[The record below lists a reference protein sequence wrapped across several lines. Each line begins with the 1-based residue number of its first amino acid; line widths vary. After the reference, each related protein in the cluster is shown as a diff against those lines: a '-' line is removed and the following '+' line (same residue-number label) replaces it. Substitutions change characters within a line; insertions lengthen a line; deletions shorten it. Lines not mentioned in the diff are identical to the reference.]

1 MIVMTPPSLP
11 DLWGGGGGGK
21 LQEKGEMASF
31 GKLAAKVVD
40 WFAALAVVV
49 MTLLVFFQV
58 VNRYIIG
65 WIVPWTEEVS
75 RILFIWI
82 TFAGAYIA
90 LKANSH
96 IAVHTF
102 FKRFA
107 PNNQEKI
114 SNILI
119 LLVSCFIGYLF
130 WLSLKVIPA
139 TFGVTTPVL
148 EISYLYIHLSFPIFM
163 GLMFLY
169 LVGRVF
175 QMGWRRL
182 AFSCL
187 VSVGIVAGL
196 YLIFGIRPYS
206 GPALVVIS
214 LVCTGLLIT
223 FSMPIVFALGIGCAL
238 FLVLFKDYPHQIMHT
253 RMVGGIDSFP
263 LLAVPFFILAGELL
277 NTGGVTARLVALA
290 KVLVGSIRGGLG
302 MVTVLGEY
310 FFSGISGSTVA
321 DVSAIG
327 SIMVPALK
335 KAGYKA
341 DETVSIVSAA
351 SAMGMLVPPSIPAVV
366 LGGITGMSVGA
377 LFVGGFIPAMVLMA
391 CIMILIF
398 IQSVRSKIPLE
409 KRLPFKESMRAVV
422 GAIIPLLCPVIIFAG
437 ILTGAAT
444 PTEIA
449 VIAVLYAFIVGVF
462 IYREIRWNQIVPI
475 LTHTAVTTGSVMLLV
490 GTASALS
497 WILSTNQV
505 PNMVGTAITKIS
517 DSPLVFLL
525 LCNLCFILLGAVL
538 EGVPAMLILVPIF
551 LPFVDKLGINQIHF
565 GILCIACLGIGIFL
579 PPIGMGMFIAC
590 NFAQIDVG
598 KMFRSFAPYVLVFLV
613 GLFII
618 TCFPWFT
625 LVLVKI
631 FFPMR

>member
-1 MIVMTPPSLP
+1 MV
-11 DLWGGGGGGK
+11 
-21 LQEKGEMASF
+21 SF
-31 GKLAAKVVD
+31 QRYFSRFID

-49 MTLLVFFQV
+49 MTSLVFFQV
-58 VNRYIIG
+58 ANRYIIG
-65 WIVPWTEEVS
+65 WVVPWTEEVS

-82 TFAGAYIA
+82 TFVGAYIA
-90 LKANSH
+90 LKKNSH
-96 IAVHTF
+96 ISVETF
-102 FKRFA
+102 FKRFT
-107 PNNQEKI
+107 PKNREKI

-119 LLVSCFIGYLF
+119 FLVFYFIGYLF

-148 EISYLYIHLSFPIFM
+148 EISYLYIHLVFPIFT
-163 GLMFLY
+163 GLMLLF
-169 LVGRVF
+169 LVGRIF
-175 QMGWRRL
+175 QMGWRHL

-187 VSVGIVAGL
+187 VSMACLAAL
-196 YLIFGIRPYS
+196 YLIFGIKPYS
-206 GPALVVIS
+206 GPVLVVIS

-238 FLVLFKDYPHQIMHT
+238 FLVLFKNYPHQIMHT

-277 NTGGVTARLVALA
+277 NTGGVTTRLVALA
-290 KVLVGSIRGGLG
+290 KALVGSIRGGLG

-335 KAGYKA
+335 KAGYKS

-391 CIMILIF
+391 CIMVLIY
-398 IQSVRSKIPLE
+398 IQAIRTRIPAE
-409 KRLPFKESMRAVV
+409 KRLPFKEAMKAVV

-449 VIAVLYAFIVGVF
+449 VIAVLYAFIVGIFV
-462 IYREIRWNQIVPI
+462 YKEIKWNQIIPI
-475 LTHTAVTTGSVMLLV
+475 LRGTAVTTGSVMLLV
-490 GTASALS
+490 GVASSIS
-497 WILSTNQV
+497 WIHSTNQV
-505 PNMVGTAITKIS
+505 PNIVGTAITKIS

-525 LCNLCFILLGAVL
+525 LCNLCFILLGAIL
-538 EGVPAMLILVPIF
+538 ERVPAILILVPIF

-598 KMFRSFAPYVLVFLV
+598 KMFRSFAPYVVVFLI

-625 LVLVKI
+625 TVLVDV
-631 FFPMR
+631 FFPTK

>member
-1 MIVMTPPSLP
+1 
-11 DLWGGGGGGK
+11 
-21 LQEKGEMASF
+21 MASF
-31 GKLAAKVVD
+31 GKLFAKMVD

-75 RILFIWI
+75 RILFIWT
-82 TFAGAYIA
+82 TFVGAYIA
-90 LKANSH
+90 LKASSH
-96 IAVHTF
+96 IAVETF
-102 FKRFA
+102 FKKFSPKNR
-107 PNNQEKI
+107 EKI
-114 SNILI
+114 SNVLI
-119 LLVSCFIGYLF
+119 FLVFYFIGYLF

-148 EISYLYIHLSFPIFM
+148 EISYLYIHLVFPIFT
-163 GLMFLY
+163 GLMLLY
-169 LVGRVF
+169 LIGRIF
-175 QMGWRRL
+175 QMGWRKL

-187 VSVGIVAGL
+187 VSMACLAAL
-196 YLIFGIRPYS
+196 YLIFGIKPYS
-206 GPALVVIS
+206 GPVLVVIS
-214 LVCTGLLIT
+214 LACTGLLIT
-223 FSMPIVFALGIGCAL
+223 FSMPIVFALGIGCSV

-277 NTGGVTARLVALA
+277 NTGGVTTRLVALA

-327 SIMVPALK
+327 SLMVPALK
-335 KAGYKA
+335 KAGYKS
-341 DETVSIVSAA
+341 DESVSIVSAA

-377 LFVGGFIPAMVLMA
+377 LFVGGFIPAIVLMA
-391 CIMILIF
+391 CIMVLIY
-398 IQSVRSKIPLE
+398 IRAVRWKIPLE
-409 KRLPFKESMRAVV
+409 KRTSFKESMGAVV

-462 IYREIRWNQIVPI
+462 VYREIKWNQIIPI
-475 LTHTAVTTGSVMLLV
+475 LTGTAVTTGKVMLLV
-490 GTASALS
+490 GVASALS

-505 PNMVGTAITKIS
+505 PQIVGTTITKIS

-525 LCNLCFILLGAVL
+525 LCNLCFIVLGAVL
-538 EGVPAMLILVPIF
+538 EGVPAMLILIPIF
-551 LPFVDKLGINQIHF
+551 LPYVDKLGINQIHF

-590 NFAQIDVG
+590 NFAGIDVG
-598 KMFRSFAPYVLVFLV
+598 KMFRSFAPYLLVLLI

-618 TCFPWFT
+618 TYFPWFT
-625 LVLVKI
+625 TVLVDI
-631 FFPMR
+631 FFPK

>member
-1 MIVMTPPSLP
+1 MAFFRKLV
-11 DLWGGGGGGK
+11 GK
-21 LQEKGEMASF
+21 F
-31 GKLAAKVVD
+31 VD
-40 WFAALAVVV
+40 WFAALSVVV

-58 VNRYIIG
+58 TNRYIIG
-65 WIVPWTEEVS
+65 WTVPWTEEVS

-82 TFAGAYIA
+82 TFVGAYIA
-90 LKANSH
+90 LKKNAH
-96 IAVHTF
+96 ISVETF
-102 FKRFA
+102 VKRFFS
-107 PNNQEKI
+107 PKDREKV
-114 SNILI
+114 SNILVF
-119 LLVSCFIGYLF
+119 LLFYFIGYLF

-139 TFGVTTPVL
+139 TVGTTTPVL
-148 EISYLYIHLSFPIFM
+148 EISFLYIHLTIPIISTM
-163 GLMFLY
+163 MLLY
-169 LVGRVF
+169 LIARIF
-175 QMGWRRL
+175 RMEWRHL
-182 AFSCL
+182 AFSGL
-187 VSVGIVAGL
+187 QSIAIVVAL
-196 YLIFGIRPYS
+196 YLIFGIKPYS
-206 GPALVVIS
+206 GLTLIMVS
-214 LVCTGLLIT
+214 LVCMGLLIMLG
-223 FSMPIVFALGIGCAL
+223 MPIVFSLGIACAL
-238 FLVLFKDYPHQIMHT
+238 FFVFFKKYPPQVLHT
-253 RMVGGIDSFP
+253 RMIGGIDSFP

-277 NTGGVTARLVALA
+277 NTGGVTTRLVALA

-327 SIMVPALK
+327 SLMVPALK
-335 KAGYKA
+335 KAGYKS
-341 DETVSIVSAA
+341 DESVSIVSSA

-391 CIMILIF
+391 CIMVLIY
-398 IQSVRSKIPLE
+398 IQAIRSKTAVE
-409 KRLPFKESMRAVV
+409 KRLSFKESMKAVI

-462 IYREIRWNQIVPI
+462 IYREIAWNQIIPI
-475 LTHTAVTTGSVMLLV
+475 LMRTAVTTGAVMLLV
-490 GTASALS
+490 GIASALS

-505 PNMVGTAITKIS
+505 PQLVGTTVTKIS
-517 DSPLVFLL
+517 KSPLVFLL
-525 LCNLCFILLGAVL
+525 LSNLCFIVLGAVL

-551 LPFVDKLGINQIHF
+551 LPFVQQLGINQIHF

-590 NFAQIDVG
+590 NFAEIDIG
-598 KMFRSFAPYVLVFLV
+598 KMFRSFAPFLIVLLI

-618 TCFPWFT
+618 TYFPWFT
-625 LVLVKI
+625 TVLVDI
-631 FFPMR
+631 FFPAK

>member
-1 MIVMTPPSLP
+1 MK
-11 DLWGGGGGGK
+11 K
-21 LQEKGEMASF
+21 LQEEGEMASF
-31 GKLAAKVVD
+31 GKLFAKIVD
-40 WFAALAVVV
+40 WFAALAVIV
-49 MTLLVFFQV
+49 MTSLVFFQV
-58 VNRYIIG
+58 ANRYIIG

-75 RILFIWI
+75 RILFIWT
-82 TFAGAYIA
+82 TFVGAYIA
-90 LKANSH
+90 LKMHSH
-96 IAVHTF
+96 IAVETF
-102 FKRFA
+102 FKRFS
-107 PNNQEKI
+107 PKNREKI

-119 LLVSCFIGYLF
+119 FLVFYFLGYLF

-148 EISYLYIHLSFPIFM
+148 EISYLYIHLSLPIFT
-163 GLMFLY
+163 GLMLLY
-169 LVGRVF
+169 LIGRIF
-175 QMGWRRL
+175 QMGWRHL

-187 VSVGIVAGL
+187 VSIACLAAL
-196 YLIFGIRPYS
+196 YLIFGIKPYS
-206 GPALVVIS
+206 GPVLVVIS

-223 FSMPIVFALGIGCAL
+223 FSMPIVFALGIGCSL

-263 LLAVPFFILAGELL
+263 LLAVPFFILAGDLL
-277 NTGGVTARLVALA
+277 NTGGVTTRLVALA
-290 KVLVGSIRGGLG
+290 KVIVGSIRGGLG

-327 SIMVPALK
+327 SLMVPALK
-335 KAGYKA
+335 KAGYKS
-341 DETVSIVSAA
+341 DESVSIVSAA

-377 LFVGGFIPAMVLMA
+377 LFVGGFIPAMVLMG

-398 IQSVRSKIPLE
+398 IQAVRSKIPLE
-409 KRLPFKESMRAVV
+409 KRLSFKESMSAVV

-462 IYREIRWNQIVPI
+462 VYKEIKWNQIIPI
-475 LTHTAVTTGSVMLLV
+475 LTGTAVTTGKVMLLV
-490 GTASALS
+490 GIASALS

-505 PNMVGTAITKIS
+505 PQIVGTTITKIS

-525 LCNLCFILLGAVL
+525 LCNLSFILLGAIL

-551 LPFVDKLGINQIHF
+551 LPYVVKLGINQIHF

-590 NFAQIDVG
+590 NFAGIDVG
-598 KMFRSFAPYVLVFLV
+598 KMFRNFAPYLLVLLI

-618 TCFPWFT
+618 TYFPWFT
-625 LVLVKI
+625 TVLVDI
-631 FFPMR
+631 FFPK

>member
-1 MIVMTPPSLP
+1 MASL
-11 DLWGGGGGGK
+11 GK
-21 LQEKGEMASF
+21 LLEKI
-31 GKLAAKVVD
+31 VD

-58 VNRYIIG
+58 ANRYMIG

-82 TFAGAYIA
+82 TFVGAYLA
-90 LKANSH
+90 LKGKSH
-96 IAVHTF
+96 IAVSTLF
-102 FKRFA
+102 DRFTPA
-107 PNNQEKI
+107 NKEKI
-114 SNILI
+114 SNILMF
-119 LLVSCFIGYLF
+119 LVFYFIGYLF

-139 TFGVTTPVL
+139 TVGTTTPVL
-148 EISYLYIHLSFPIFM
+148 EISYLYIHLSFPICM
-163 GLMFLY
+163 GLMLIH
-169 LVGRVF
+169 LCGRIF
-175 QMGWRRL
+175 HMGWRRL

-187 VSVGIVAGL
+187 ASMVLLAAV
-196 YLIFGIRPYS
+196 YLIFGIKPFS
-206 GPALVVIS
+206 GPVLVVVS
-214 LVCTGLLIT
+214 LACTGILIA
-223 FSMPIVFALGIGCAL
+223 FSMPIVFALGIGCAI

-277 NTGGVTARLVALA
+277 NIGGVTARLVALA
-290 KVLVGSIRGGLG
+290 KVFVGSIRGGLG

-335 KAGYKA
+335 KAGYKPE
-341 DETVSIVSAA
+341 ETVSIVSAA

-377 LFVGGFIPAMVLMA
+377 LFVGGFLPAIVIAL
-391 CIMILIF
+391 CIMALIY
-398 IQSVRSKIPLE
+398 IQAVRSKIPLE
-409 KRLPFKESMRAVV
+409 NRLPFREAMKAVA

-437 ILTGAAT
+437 ILTGVAT

-449 VIAVLYAFIVGVF
+449 VVAVLYAFIVGVF
-462 IYREIRWNQIVPI
+462 VYKEIKWSQIVPI
-475 LTHTAVTTGSVMLLV
+475 LRGTAVTTGSVMLLV
-490 GTASALS
+490 GVASALS

-505 PNMVGTAITKIS
+505 PNIVGTAITKIS
-517 DSPLVFLL
+517 DSPLIFLL
-525 LCNLCFILLGAVL
+525 LCNLCFIILGAVL

-551 LPFVDKLGINQIHF
+551 LPFVDKMGINQIHF
-565 GILCIACLGIGIFL
+565 GILVIACLGIGIFL

-598 KMFRSFAPYVLVFLV
+598 KMFRSFTPYLFVFLV

-618 TCFPWFT
+618 TYFPWFT
-625 LVLVKI
+625 TVLVDV
-631 FFPMR
+631 FFPTK

>member
-1 MIVMTPPSLP
+1 MV
-11 DLWGGGGGGK
+11 
-21 LQEKGEMASF
+21 SF
-31 GKLAAKVVD
+31 QRYFSKFVD
-40 WFAALAVVV
+40 WFAALAVIV
-49 MTLLVFFQV
+49 MTSLVFFQV
-58 VNRYIIG
+58 ANRYIIG
-65 WIVPWTEEVS
+65 WVVPWTEEVS
-75 RILFIWI
+75 RILFIWT
-82 TFAGAYIA
+82 TFVGAYIA
-90 LKANSH
+90 LKTNSH
-96 IAVHTF
+96 IAVASF
-102 FKRFA
+102 FKRFT
-107 PNNQEKI
+107 PKNQEKI

-119 LLVSCFIGYLF
+119 FLVFYFIGYLF

-148 EISYLYIHLSFPIFM
+148 EISYLYIHLSFPIFI
-163 GLMFLY
+163 GLML
-169 LVGRVF
+169 LWLIGRIF

-182 AFSCL
+182 AFPCL
-187 VSVGIVAGL
+187 VSMAFLAAL
-196 YLIFGIRPYS
+196 YLIFGIKPYS
-206 GPALVVIS
+206 GPVLVVVS

-277 NTGGVTARLVALA
+277 NTGGVTTRLVALA

-335 KAGYKA
+335 KAGYKS

-377 LFVGGFIPAMVLMA
+377 LFVGGFLPAIVIAL
-391 CIMILIF
+391 CIMALIY
-398 IQSVRSKIPLE
+398 IQAVRSKIPLE
-409 KRLPFKESMRAVV
+409 KRLPFKDSMKAVV

-462 IYREIRWNQIVPI
+462 VYKEIKWNQIIPI
-475 LTHTAVTTGSVMLLV
+475 LRGTAVTTGSVMLLV
-490 GTASALS
+490 GVASALS

-505 PNMVGTAITKIS
+505 PNIVGTAITKIS
-517 DSPLVFLL
+517 DSPLIFLL
-525 LCNLCFILLGAVL
+525 LSNLCFILLGAVL

-598 KMFRSFAPYVLVFLV
+598 KMFRSFAPYVLVFLI

-618 TCFPWFT
+618 TYFPWFT
-625 LVLVKI
+625 TVLVKI

>member
-1 MIVMTPPSLP
+1 MK
-11 DLWGGGGGGK
+11 K
-21 LQEKGEMASF
+21 LQEEGEMASF
-31 GKLAAKVVD
+31 GKLFAKIVD
-40 WFAALAVVV
+40 WFAALAVIV
-49 MTLLVFFQV
+49 MTSLVFFQV
-58 VNRYIIG
+58 ANRYIIG

-75 RILFIWI
+75 RILFIWT
-82 TFAGAYIA
+82 TFVGAYIA
-90 LKANSH
+90 LKMHSH
-96 IAVHTF
+96 IAVETF
-102 FKRFA
+102 FKRFS
-107 PNNQEKI
+107 PKNREKI

-119 LLVSCFIGYLF
+119 FLVFYFLGYLF

-148 EISYLYIHLSFPIFM
+148 EISYLYIHLSLPIFT
-163 GLMFLY
+163 GLMLLY
-169 LVGRVF
+169 LIGRIF
-175 QMGWRRL
+175 QMGWRHL

-187 VSVGIVAGL
+187 VSIACLAAL
-196 YLIFGIRPYS
+196 YLIFGIKPYS
-206 GPALVVIS
+206 GPVLVVIS

-223 FSMPIVFALGIGCAL
+223 FSMPIVFALGIGCSL

-263 LLAVPFFILAGELL
+263 LLAVPFFILAGDLL
-277 NTGGVTARLVALA
+277 NTGGVTTRLVALA
-290 KVLVGSIRGGLG
+290 KVIVGSIRGGLG

-327 SIMVPALK
+327 SLMVPALK
-335 KAGYKA
+335 KAGYKS
-341 DETVSIVSAA
+341 DESVSIVSAA

-377 LFVGGFIPAMVLMA
+377 LFVGGFIPAMVLMG

-398 IQSVRSKIPLE
+398 IQAVRSKIPLE
-409 KRLPFKESMRAVV
+409 KRLSFKESMSAVV

-462 IYREIRWNQIVPI
+462 VYKEIKWNQIIPI
-475 LTHTAVTTGSVMLLV
+475 LTGTAVTTGKVMLLV
-490 GTASALS
+490 GIASALS

-505 PNMVGTAITKIS
+505 PQIVGTTITKIS

-525 LCNLCFILLGAVL
+525 LCNLSFILLGAIL

-551 LPFVDKLGINQIHF
+551 LPYVVKLGINQIHF

-590 NFAQIDVG
+590 NFAGIDVG
-598 KMFRSFAPYVLVFLV
+598 KMFRNFAPYLLVLLI

-618 TCFPWFT
+618 TYFPWFT
-625 LVLVKI
+625 TVLVNI
-631 FFPMR
+631 FFPK

>member
-1 MIVMTPPSLP
+1 MV
-11 DLWGGGGGGK
+11 
-21 LQEKGEMASF
+21 SF
-31 GKLAAKVVD
+31 QRYFSKFVD

-58 VNRYIIG
+58 ANRYIIG

-82 TFAGAYIA
+82 TFVGAYIA
-90 LKANSH
+90 LKASSH
-96 IAVHTF
+96 ISVETF
-102 FKRFA
+102 FKRFS
-107 PNNQEKI
+107 PKNREKI
-114 SNILI
+114 SNVLI
-119 LLVSCFIGYLF
+119 FLVFYFIGYLF

-148 EISYLYIHLSFPIFM
+148 EISYLYIHLSFPIFI

-169 LVGRVF
+169 LIGRIF

-187 VSVGIVAGL
+187 VSMACVAAL
-196 YLIFGIRPYS
+196 YLIFGIKPYS
-206 GPALVVIS
+206 GPVLVVIS

-223 FSMPIVFALGIGCAL
+223 FSMPIVFALGIGCSL

-263 LLAVPFFILAGELL
+263 LLAVPFFLLAGDLL
-277 NTGGVTARLVALA
+277 NTGGVTTRLVALA
-290 KVLVGSIRGGLG
+290 KVLVGPIRGGLG

-310 FFSGISGSTVA
+310 FFSGISGSTIA

-327 SIMVPALK
+327 SLMVPALK
-335 KAGYKA
+335 KAGYKS
-341 DETVSIVSAA
+341 DESVSIVSAA

-377 LFVGGFIPAMVLMA
+377 LFVGGFIPAIVIAVFIMA
-391 CIMILIF
+391 LIY
-398 IQSVRSKIPLE
+398 IQAVRSKIPLE
-409 KRLPFKESMRAVV
+409 KRLSFKESMRAVV
-422 GAIIPLLCPVIIFAG
+422 GAILPLLCPVIIFAG

-444 PTEIA
+444 CTEIA

-462 IYREIRWNQIVPI
+462 VYKEIAWNQIIPI
-475 LTHTAVTTGSVMLLV
+475 LTRTAVTTGSVMLLV
-490 GTASALS
+490 GIASALS

-525 LCNLCFILLGAVL
+525 LCNLCFIVLGAVL

-551 LPFVDKLGINQIHF
+551 LPFAQKLGINQIHF
-565 GILCIACLGIGIFL
+565 GILCIACLGIGVFL

-590 NFAQIDVG
+590 NFAEIDVG
-598 KMFRSFAPYVLVFLV
+598 KMFRSFAPYVVVFLV
-613 GLFII
+613 GLFVI
-618 TCFPWFT
+618 TYFPWFT
-625 LVLVKI
+625 TVLVNI
-631 FFPMR
+631 FFPAR

>member
-1 MIVMTPPSLP
+1 
-11 DLWGGGGGGK
+11 
-21 LQEKGEMASF
+21 MASF
-31 GKLAAKVVD
+31 GKLFAKIVD

-58 VNRYIIG
+58 VNRYYIG

-75 RILFIWI
+75 RILFIWT
-82 TFAGAYIA
+82 TFVGAYIA

-96 IAVHTF
+96 ISVETF
-102 FKRFA
+102 FKRFS
-107 PNNQEKI
+107 PKNQEKI

-119 LLVSCFIGYLF
+119 FLVFYFLGYLF

-148 EISYLYIHLSFPIFM
+148 EISYLYIHLSLPIFT
-163 GLMFLY
+163 GLMLLY
-169 LVGRVF
+169 LIGRIF

-187 VSVGIVAGL
+187 VSIACLAAL
-196 YLIFGIRPYS
+196 YLIFGIKPYS
-206 GPALVVIS
+206 GAVLVVIS

-223 FSMPIVFALGIGCAL
+223 FSMPIVFALGIGCSV

-263 LLAVPFFILAGELL
+263 LLAVPFFILAGDLL
-277 NTGGVTARLVALA
+277 NTGGVTTRLVALA
-290 KVLVGSIRGGLG
+290 KVIVGSIRGGLG

-327 SIMVPALK
+327 SLMVPALK
-335 KAGYKA
+335 KAGYKS
-341 DETVSIVSAA
+341 DESVSIVSAA

-377 LFVGGFIPAMVLMA
+377 LFVGGFIPAIVLMA
-391 CIMILIF
+391 CIMVLIY
-398 IQSVRSKIPLE
+398 IRAVRNKIPLE
-409 KRLPFKESMRAVV
+409 KRLSFKESMKAVV

-462 IYREIRWNQIVPI
+462 IYREIAWNQIIPI
-475 LTHTAVTTGSVMLLV
+475 LTRTAVTTGAVMLLV
-490 GTASALS
+490 GIASALS

-505 PNMVGTAITKIS
+505 PQIVGTTITKIS

-525 LCNLCFILLGAVL
+525 LCNLTFILLGAIL

-551 LPFVDKLGINQIHF
+551 LPYVDKLGINQIHF

-590 NFAQIDVG
+590 NFAGIDVG
-598 KMFRSFAPYVLVFLV
+598 KMFRNFAPYLFVLLI

-618 TCFPWFT
+618 TYFPWFT
-625 LVLVKI
+625 TVLVDI
-631 FFPMR
+631 FYPK

>member
-1 MIVMTPPSLP
+1 
-11 DLWGGGGGGK
+11 
-21 LQEKGEMASF
+21 MASF
-31 GKLAAKVVD
+31 GKLFAKVVD

-58 VNRYIIG
+58 ANRYIIG

-102 FKRFA
+102 FKRFT
-107 PNNQEKI
+107 PKNQEKI

-119 LLVSCFIGYLF
+119 FLVTYFMGYLF

-148 EISYLYIHLSFPIFM
+148 EISYLYIHLSFPIFI
-163 GLMFLY
+163 GLML
-169 LVGRVF
+169 LHLIGRVF

-187 VSVGIVAGL
+187 VSIGIVAGL
-196 YLIFGIRPYS
+196 YLIFGIKPYS
-206 GPALVVIS
+206 GPVLIVIS
-214 LVCTGLLIT
+214 LACTGLLIT

-277 NTGGVTARLVALA
+277 NTGGVTTRLVALA

-335 KAGYKA
+335 KAGYKS

-391 CIMILIF
+391 CIMVLIY
-398 IQSVRSKIPLE
+398 IQAIRSKIPSE
-409 KRLPFKESMRAVV
+409 NRLPFKDSMKAVV

-462 IYREIRWNQIVPI
+462 VYKEIKWNQIIPI
-475 LTHTAVTTGSVMLLV
+475 LRGTAVTTGSVMLLV

-505 PNMVGTAITKIS
+505 PNLVGTAITKIS

-525 LCNLCFILLGAVL
+525 LCNLCFIVLGAIL

-598 KMFRSFAPYVLVFLV
+598 KMFRSFAPYLLVFLV

-618 TCFPWFT
+618 TCVPWFT
-625 LVLVKI
+625 LVLPRI
-631 FFPMR
+631 FFK

>member
-1 MIVMTPPSLP
+1 MH
-11 DLWGGGGGGK
+11 
-21 LQEKGEMASF
+21 
-31 GKLAAKVVD
+31 
-40 WFAALAVVV
+40 
-49 MTLLVFFQV
+49 
-58 VNRYIIG
+58 
-65 WIVPWTEEVS
+65 
-75 RILFIWI
+75 
-82 TFAGAYIA
+82 
-90 LKANSH
+90 SH
-96 IAVHTF
+96 IAVETF
-102 FKRFA
+102 FKRFT
-107 PNNQEKI
+107 PKNREKI

-119 LLVSCFIGYLF
+119 FLVFYFIGYLF

-148 EISYLYIHLSFPIFM
+148 EISYLYIHLVFPIFT
-163 GLMFLY
+163 GLMLLY
-169 LVGRVF
+169 LIGRIF
-175 QMGWRRL
+175 QMGWRHL

-187 VSVGIVAGL
+187 VSMACLAAL
-196 YLIFGIRPYS
+196 YLIFGIKPYS
-206 GPALVVIS
+206 GPVLVVIS
-214 LVCTGLLIT
+214 LACTGLLIT
-223 FSMPIVFALGIGCAL
+223 FSMPIVFALGIGCAI
-238 FLVLFKDYPHQIMHT
+238 FLVLFKNYPHQIMHT

-277 NTGGVTARLVALA
+277 NTGGVTTRLVALA

-335 KAGYKA
+335 KAGYKS

-377 LFVGGFIPAMVLMA
+377 LFVGGFLPAIVIAL
-391 CIMILIF
+391 CIMALIY
-398 IQSVRSKIPLE
+398 IQAVRSKIPLE
-409 KRLPFKESMRAVV
+409 KRLPFKDSMKAVV

-449 VIAVLYAFIVGVF
+449 VIAVLYAFIVGIFV
-462 IYREIRWNQIVPI
+462 YKEIAWKQVVPI
-475 LTHTAVTTGSVMLLV
+475 LTRTAVTTGSVMLLV
-490 GTASALS
+490 GVASALS

-505 PNMVGTAITKIS
+505 PNIVGTAITKIS

-525 LCNLCFILLGAVL
+525 LCNLCFILLGAIL

-598 KMFRSFAPYVLVFLV
+598 KMFRSFAPYLLVFLV

>member
-1 MIVMTPPSLP
+1 
-11 DLWGGGGGGK
+11 
-21 LQEKGEMASF
+21 MASF
-31 GKLAAKVVD
+31 GKLFAKIVD
-40 WFAALAVVV
+40 WFAALAVIV
-49 MTLLVFFQV
+49 MTSLVFFQV
-58 VNRYIIG
+58 ANRYIIG

-75 RILFIWI
+75 RILFIWT
-82 TFAGAYIA
+82 TFVGAYIA
-90 LKANSH
+90 LKMHSH
-96 IAVHTF
+96 IAVETF
-102 FKRFA
+102 FKRFS
-107 PNNQEKI
+107 PKNREKI

-119 LLVSCFIGYLF
+119 FLVFYFLGYLF

-148 EISYLYIHLSFPIFM
+148 EISYLYIHLSLPIFT
-163 GLMFLY
+163 GLMLLY
-169 LVGRVF
+169 LIGRIF
-175 QMGWRRL
+175 QMGWRHL

-187 VSVGIVAGL
+187 VSIACLAAL
-196 YLIFGIRPYS
+196 YLIFGIKPYS
-206 GPALVVIS
+206 GPVLVVIS

-223 FSMPIVFALGIGCAL
+223 FSMPIVFALGIGCSL

-263 LLAVPFFILAGELL
+263 LLAVPFFILAGDLL
-277 NTGGVTARLVALA
+277 NTGGVTTRLVALA

-310 FFSGISGSTVA
+310 FFSGISGSTIA

-327 SIMVPALK
+327 SLMVPALK
-335 KAGYKA
+335 KAGYKS
-341 DETVSIVSAA
+341 DESVSIVSAA

-377 LFVGGFIPAMVLMA
+377 LFVGGFIPAMVLMG

-398 IQSVRSKIPLE
+398 IQAVRSKIPLE
-409 KRLPFKESMRAVV
+409 KRLSFKESMSAVV

-462 IYREIRWNQIVPI
+462 VYKEIAWNQIIPI
-475 LTHTAVTTGSVMLLV
+475 LTRTAVTTGAVMLLV
-490 GTASALS
+490 GIASALS

-517 DSPLVFLL
+517 NSPLVFLL
-525 LCNLCFILLGAVL
+525 LCNLCFIVLGAVL

-551 LPFVDKLGINQIHF
+551 LPYVVKLGINQIHF

-590 NFAQIDVG
+590 NFAGIDVG
-598 KMFRSFAPYVLVFLV
+598 KMFRNFAPYLLVLLI

-618 TCFPWFT
+618 TYFPWFT
-625 LVLVKI
+625 TVLVNI
-631 FFPMR
+631 FFPK

>member
-1 MIVMTPPSLP
+1 
-11 DLWGGGGGGK
+11 
-21 LQEKGEMASF
+21 MASF
-31 GKLAAKVVD
+31 GKLFAKIVD
-40 WFAALAVVV
+40 WFAALAVIV
-49 MTLLVFFQV
+49 MTSLVFFQV
-58 VNRYIIG
+58 ANRYIIG

-75 RILFIWI
+75 RILFIWT
-82 TFAGAYIA
+82 TFVGAYIA
-90 LKANSH
+90 LKMHSH
-96 IAVHTF
+96 IAVETF
-102 FKRFA
+102 FKRFS
-107 PNNQEKI
+107 PKNREKI

-119 LLVSCFIGYLF
+119 FLVFYFLGYLF

-148 EISYLYIHLSFPIFM
+148 EISYLYIHLSLPIFT
-163 GLMFLY
+163 GLMLLY
-169 LVGRVF
+169 LIGRIF
-175 QMGWRRL
+175 QMGWRHL

-187 VSVGIVAGL
+187 VSIACLAAL
-196 YLIFGIRPYS
+196 YLIFGIKPYS
-206 GPALVVIS
+206 GPVLVVIS

-223 FSMPIVFALGIGCAL
+223 FSMPIVFALGIGCSL

-263 LLAVPFFILAGELL
+263 LLAVPFFILAGDLL
-277 NTGGVTARLVALA
+277 NTGGVTTRLVALA
-290 KVLVGSIRGGLG
+290 KVIVGSIRGGLG

-327 SIMVPALK
+327 SLMVPALK
-335 KAGYKA
+335 KAGYKS
-341 DETVSIVSAA
+341 DESVSIVSAA

-377 LFVGGFIPAMVLMA
+377 LFVGGFIPAMVLMG

-398 IQSVRSKIPLE
+398 IQAVRSKIPLE
-409 KRLPFKESMRAVV
+409 KRLSFKESMGAVI

-462 IYREIRWNQIVPI
+462 VYKEIAWNQIIPI
-475 LTHTAVTTGSVMLLV
+475 LTRTAVTTGAVMLLV
-490 GTASALS
+490 GIASALS

-505 PNMVGTAITKIS
+505 PQIVGTTITKIS

-525 LCNLCFILLGAVL
+525 LCNLSFILLGAIL

-551 LPFVDKLGINQIHF
+551 LPYVVKLGINQIHF

-590 NFAQIDVG
+590 NFAGIDVG
-598 KMFRSFAPYVLVFLV
+598 KMFRNFAPYLLVLLI

-618 TCFPWFT
+618 TYFPWFT
-625 LVLVKI
+625 TVLVNI
-631 FFPMR
+631 FFPAR

>member
-1 MIVMTPPSLP
+1 MASL
-11 DLWGGGGGGK
+11 GK
-21 LQEKGEMASF
+21 LFEKI
-31 GKLAAKVVD
+31 VD

-49 MTLLVFFQV
+49 MTLLVLFQV
-58 VNRYIIG
+58 VNRYMIG
-65 WIVPWTEEVS
+65 WVVPWTEEVS

-82 TFAGAYIA
+82 TFVGAYIA

-96 IAVHTF
+96 IAVSTLFDHF
-102 FKRFA
+102 MPANR
-107 PNNQEKI
+107 EKI
-114 SNILI
+114 SSISI
-119 LLVSCFIGYLF
+119 FLVFYFISYLF

-139 TFGVTTPVL
+139 TVGTTTPVL

-163 GLMFLY
+163 GLMIIHLI
-169 LVGRVF
+169 GRIF

-182 AFSCL
+182 VFSCL
-187 VSVGIVAGL
+187 VSMAFLAAV
-196 YLIFGIRPYS
+196 YLLFGIKPFS
-206 GPALVVIS
+206 GPVLVLVS
-214 LVCTGLLIT
+214 LACTGILIA
-223 FSMPIVFALGIGCAL
+223 FSMPIVFALGIGCAV

-277 NTGGVTARLVALA
+277 NIGGVTARLVALA

-335 KAGYKA
+335 KAGYKSE
-341 DETVSIVSAA
+341 ETVSIVSAA

-377 LFVGGFIPAMVLMA
+377 LFVGGFLPAIVIALCIMVL
-391 CIMILIF
+391 IY
-398 IQSVRSKIPLE
+398 IQAVRSKIPLE
-409 KRLPFKESMRAVV
+409 KRLPFKEAMKAVA

-437 ILTGAAT
+437 ILTGVAT

-449 VIAVLYAFIVGVF
+449 VVAVLYAFVVGVF
-462 IYREIRWNQIVPI
+462 VYKEIKWSQIIPI
-475 LTHTAVTTGSVMLLV
+475 LKGTAVTTGSVMLLV
-490 GTASALS
+490 GVASALS

-505 PNMVGTAITKIS
+505 PNIVGTAITKIS

-525 LCNLCFILLGAVL
+525 LCNLCFIILGAVL

-551 LPFVDKLGINQIHF
+551 LPFVDKMGINQIHF
-565 GILCIACLGIGIFL
+565 GILVIACLGIGIFL

-598 KMFRSFAPYVLVFLV
+598 KMFRSFAPYLFVFLI

-618 TCFPWFT
+618 TYFPWFT
-625 LVLVKI
+625 TVLVNV
-631 FFPMR
+631 FFPTK

>member
-1 MIVMTPPSLP
+1 MP
-11 DLWGGGGGGK
+11 
-21 LQEKGEMASF
+21 
-31 GKLAAKVVD
+31 
-40 WFAALAVVV
+40 
-49 MTLLVFFQV
+49 
-58 VNRYIIG
+58 
-65 WIVPWTEEVS
+65 
-75 RILFIWI
+75 
-82 TFAGAYIA
+82 
-90 LKANSH
+90 LKRDSH
-96 IAVHTF
+96 ISVETF
-102 FKRFA
+102 FNKFSPKNR
-107 PNNQEKI
+107 EKI

-119 LLVSCFIGYLF
+119 FLVSYFIGYLI

-148 EISYLYIHLSFPIFM
+148 EISYLYIHLSFPIFI
-163 GLMFLY
+163 GLMFLH
-169 LVGRVF
+169 LIGRIF
-175 QMGWRRL
+175 RMGWRRL

-187 VSVGIVAGL
+187 ASMAFLAVL
-196 YLIFGIRPYS
+196 YLIFGITSFS
-206 GPALVVIS
+206 GPVLVVVS
-214 LVCTGLLIT
+214 LVCTALLIL
-223 FSMPIVFALGIGCAL
+223 FSMPIVFSLGIGCAL
-238 FLVLFKDYPHQIMHT
+238 FLVLFKNYPHQIMQT

-335 KAGYKA
+335 KAGYKS

-398 IQSVRSKIPLE
+398 IQSARSKIPLE
-409 KRLPFKESMRAVV
+409 KRLSFRESMSAVV

-462 IYREIRWNQIVPI
+462 IYKEIAWNQIIPI
-475 LTHTAVTTGSVMLLV
+475 LRNTAVTTGSVMLLV
-490 GTASALS
+490 GIASALS
-497 WILSTNQV
+497 WILATNQV
-505 PNMVGTAITKIS
+505 PNIVGTAITKIS
-517 DSPLVFLL
+517 SSPLVFLL
-525 LCNLCFILLGAVL
+525 LCNLCFIVLGAVL

-551 LPFVDKLGINQIHF
+551 LPYVDKLGINQIHF

-598 KMFRSFAPYVLVFLV
+598 KMFRSFAPYLFVFLV

-625 LVLVKI
+625 LVLVRI

>member
-1 MIVMTPPSLP
+1 
-11 DLWGGGGGGK
+11 
-21 LQEKGEMASF
+21 
-31 GKLAAKVVD
+31 
-40 WFAALAVVV
+40 
-49 MTLLVFFQV
+49 
-58 VNRYIIG
+58 
-65 WIVPWTEEVS
+65 
-75 RILFIWI
+75 
-82 TFAGAYIA
+82 
-90 LKANSH
+90 
-96 IAVHTF
+96 
-102 FKRFA
+102 
-107 PNNQEKI
+107 
-114 SNILI
+114 
-119 LLVSCFIGYLF
+119 
-130 WLSLKVIPA
+130 
-139 TFGVTTPVL
+139 
-148 EISYLYIHLSFPIFM
+148 
-163 GLMFLY
+163 
-169 LVGRVF
+169 
-175 QMGWRRL
+175 MGWRRL

-187 VSVGIVAGL
+187 ASMAFLAAL
-196 YLIFGIRPYS
+196 YLIFGIKSFS
-206 GPALVVIS
+206 GPVLVVIS
-214 LVCTGLLIT
+214 LACTGLLIT

-310 FFSGISGSTVA
+310 FFSGISGSTIA

-327 SIMVPALK
+327 SLMVPALK
-335 KAGYKA
+335 KAGYKS

-409 KRLPFKESMRAVV
+409 KRLPFKDSMRAVV

-462 IYREIRWNQIVPI
+462 VYKEIKWNQIIPI
-475 LTHTAVTTGSVMLLV
+475 LKGTAVTTGSVMLLV
-490 GTASALS
+490 GVASALS

-505 PNMVGTAITKIS
+505 PNIVGTAITKIS
-517 DSPLVFLL
+517 SSPLVFLL
-525 LCNLCFILLGAVL
+525 LCNLCFIILGAVL

-598 KMFRSFAPYVLVFLV
+598 KMFRSFAPYVLVFLI
-613 GLFII
+613 GLVII
-618 TCFPWFT
+618 TCVPWFT

>member
-1 MIVMTPPSLP
+1 
-11 DLWGGGGGGK
+11 
-21 LQEKGEMASF
+21 
-31 GKLAAKVVD
+31 
-40 WFAALAVVV
+40 
-49 MTLLVFFQV
+49 
-58 VNRYIIG
+58 
-65 WIVPWTEEVS
+65 
-75 RILFIWI
+75 
-82 TFAGAYIA
+82 
-90 LKANSH
+90 
-96 IAVHTF
+96 
-102 FKRFA
+102 
-107 PNNQEKI
+107 
-114 SNILI
+114 
-119 LLVSCFIGYLF
+119 
-130 WLSLKVIPA
+130 
-139 TFGVTTPVL
+139 
-148 EISYLYIHLSFPIFM
+148 
-163 GLMFLY
+163 
-169 LVGRVF
+169 
-175 QMGWRRL
+175 MGWRHL

-187 VSVGIVAGL
+187 VSIAFLAAL
-196 YLIFGIRPYS
+196 YLIFGIKPYS
-206 GPALVVIS
+206 GPVLVVIS

-223 FSMPIVFALGIGCAL
+223 FSMPIVFALGIGCAI

-263 LLAVPFFILAGELL
+263 LLAVPFFILAGDLL
-277 NTGGVTARLVALA
+277 NTGGVTTRLVALA
-290 KVLVGSIRGGLG
+290 KVIVGSIRGGLG

-327 SIMVPALK
+327 SLMVPALK
-335 KAGYKA
+335 KAGYKS
-341 DETVSIVSAA
+341 DESVSIVSAA

-377 LFVGGFIPAMVLMA
+377 LFVGGFIPAMVLMG

-398 IQSVRSKIPLE
+398 IQAVRSKIPLE
-409 KRLPFKESMRAVV
+409 KRLSFKESMSAVV

-462 IYREIRWNQIVPI
+462 VYKEIKWNQIIPI
-475 LTHTAVTTGSVMLLV
+475 LTGTAVTTGKVMLL
-490 GTASALS
+490 
-497 WILSTNQV
+497 
-505 PNMVGTAITKIS
+505 

-525 LCNLCFILLGAVL
+525 LCNLSFILLGAIL

-551 LPFVDKLGINQIHF
+551 LPYVVKLGINQIHF

-590 NFAQIDVG
+590 NFAGIDVG
-598 KMFRSFAPYVLVFLV
+598 KMFRNFAPYLLVLLI

>member
-1 MIVMTPPSLP
+1 MV
-11 DLWGGGGGGK
+11 
-21 LQEKGEMASF
+21 SF
-31 GKLAAKVVD
+31 RRYFSKFVD

-58 VNRYIIG
+58 ANRYIIG

-90 LKANSH
+90 LKMNSH
-96 IAVHTF
+96 IAVTTF
-102 FKRFA
+102 FMRFTSKTK
-107 PNNQEKI
+107 EKI

-119 LLVSCFIGYLF
+119 FLVFYFIGYLF

-148 EISYLYIHLSFPIFM
+148 EISYLYIHLSFPIFI
-163 GLMFLY
+163 GLMLLFLI
-169 LVGRVF
+169 GRIF
-175 QMGWRRL
+175 QMGWRHL
-182 AFSCL
+182 AFSCI
-187 VSVGIVAGL
+187 VSIAIVAAL
-196 YLIFGIRPYS
+196 YLIFGIKPYS
-206 GPALVVIS
+206 GPVLVVVS

-223 FSMPIVFALGIGCAL
+223 FSMPIVFALGIGCGL

-263 LLAVPFFILAGELL
+263 LLAVPFFILAGDLL
-277 NTGGVTARLVALA
+277 NTGGVTTRLVALA

-327 SIMVPALK
+327 SVMVPALK
-335 KAGYKA
+335 KAGYKS

-377 LFVGGFIPAMVLMA
+377 LFVGGFIPAIVIAL
-391 CIMILIF
+391 CIMALIYV
-398 IQSVRSKIPLE
+398 QAVRSKIPLE
-409 KRLPFKESMRAVV
+409 KRLPFKDSMKAVV

-462 IYREIRWNQIVPI
+462 VYKEIKWNQIIPI
-475 LTHTAVTTGSVMLLV
+475 LRGTAVTTGSVMLLV
-490 GTASALS
+490 GVASALS

-598 KMFRSFAPYVLVFLV
+598 KMFRSFAPYVLVMLI

-618 TCFPWFT
+618 TAVPWFT
-625 LVLVKI
+625 TVLVNI
-631 FFPMR
+631 FFPTK

>member
-1 MIVMTPPSLP
+1 
-11 DLWGGGGGGK
+11 
-21 LQEKGEMASF
+21 MASF
-31 GKLAAKVVD
+31 GKPFAKIVD
-40 WFAALAVVV
+40 WFAALAVIV
-49 MTLLVFFQV
+49 MTSLVFFQV
-58 VNRYIIG
+58 ANRYIIG

-75 RILFIWI
+75 RILFIWT
-82 TFAGAYIA
+82 TFVGAYIA
-90 LKANSH
+90 LKMHSH
-96 IAVHTF
+96 IAVETF
-102 FKRFA
+102 FKRFS
-107 PNNQEKI
+107 PKNREKI

-119 LLVSCFIGYLF
+119 FLVFYFLGYLF
-130 WLSLKVIPA
+130 WLSLKVIQA

-148 EISYLYIHLSFPIFM
+148 EISYLYIHLSLPIFT
-163 GLMFLY
+163 GLMLLY
-169 LVGRVF
+169 LIGRIF
-175 QMGWRRL
+175 QMGWRHL

-187 VSVGIVAGL
+187 VSIACLAAL
-196 YLIFGIRPYS
+196 YLIFGIKPYS
-206 GPALVVIS
+206 GPVLVVIS

-223 FSMPIVFALGIGCAL
+223 FSMPIVFALGIGCSL

-263 LLAVPFFILAGELL
+263 LLAVPFFILAGDLL
-277 NTGGVTARLVALA
+277 NTGGVTTRLVALA

-310 FFSGISGSTVA
+310 FFSGISGSTIA

-327 SIMVPALK
+327 SLMVPALK
-335 KAGYKA
+335 KAGYKS
-341 DETVSIVSAA
+341 DESVSIVSAA

-377 LFVGGFIPAMVLMA
+377 LFVGGFIPAMVLMG

-398 IQSVRSKIPLE
+398 IQAVRSKIPLE
-409 KRLPFKESMRAVV
+409 KRLSFKESMSAVV

-449 VIAVLYAFIVGVF
+449 VVAVLYAFIVGVF
-462 IYREIRWNQIVPI
+462 VYKEIAWNQIIPI
-475 LTHTAVTTGSVMLLV
+475 LTRTAVTTGAVMLLV
-490 GTASALS
+490 GIASALS

-505 PNMVGTAITKIS
+505 PQIVGTTITKIS

-525 LCNLCFILLGAVL
+525 LCNLSFILLGAIL

-551 LPFVDKLGINQIHF
+551 LPYVVKLGINQIHF

-590 NFAQIDVG
+590 NFAGIDVG
-598 KMFRSFAPYVLVFLV
+598 KMFRNFAPYLLVLLI

-618 TCFPWFT
+618 TYFPWFT
-625 LVLVKI
+625 TVLVDM
-631 FFPMR
+631 FFPK